1 MTAEAS
7 SDEAGKLS
15 PWDRIVLVGLFP
27 LFAARWLITFALNKS
42 PGLHWRQR
50 LALTFLQAQRAA
62 FPIRHLR
69 WLTRRVSTGEAV
81 VRYCSKNKIPHKS
94 VVIDSPAAA
103 SSIEGVPA
111 ATFHLLTVPT
121 VEENAPG
128 RTFLYFH
135 GGGFVNP
142 LRDVAHMP
150 FIMQCAEAC
159 HARQAVILEYALA
172 PEHPYPAQ
180 LVQCVATLQYLLG
193 EMKLRPE
200 DVVLAGDSAGGQLVG
215 ALLAHLAQPSPYA
228 AAIKVDGQFRAAL
241 FVSPFVRMPP
251 DEGSYEANHGKD
263 YLNRPQVDRF
273 MSAWKGSKDE
283 VWANLCGVE
292 QGADIWKLVFARG
305 RGRGRG
311 DRGLVPKAMVT
322 VGTSEV
328 FLECCRSFA
337 KEHVGAE
344 TVFVG
349 RETDCRVLGGMDR
362 VLAECEAEVH
372 VQAALD
378 CAVGYNEGAMQRAI
392 ASWLAGL

>member
-1 MTAEAS
+1 MTEEAS

-27 LFAARWLITFALNKS
+27 LFGNY

-103 SSIEGVPA
+103 SGIEGVPA
-111 ATFHLLTVPT
+111 ATLHLLTVPI
-121 VEENAPG
+121 VEEDVPG

-200 DVVLAGDSAGGQLVG
+200 DIVLAGDSAGGQLVG

-228 AAIKVDGQFRAAL
+228 AAITVDGQFRAAL

-263 YLNRPQVDRF
+263 YLNRPQV
-273 MSAWKGSKDE
+273 
-283 VWANLCGVE
+283 WANLCGVE

-305 RGRGRG
+305 RGRG
-311 DRGLVPKAMVT
+311 DRGLVLKAMVT

-349 RETDCRVLGGMDR
+349 RQTDCRVLGGMDR
-362 VLAECEAEVH
+362 VLVECEAEVH